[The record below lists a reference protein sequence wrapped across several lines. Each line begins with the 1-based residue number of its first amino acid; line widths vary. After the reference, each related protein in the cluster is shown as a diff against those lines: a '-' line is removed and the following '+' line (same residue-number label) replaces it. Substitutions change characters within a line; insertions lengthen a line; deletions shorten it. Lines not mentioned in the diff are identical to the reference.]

1 MAPGGAIWVALGG
14 PTRAPAPAGLH
25 PGALSL
31 QSSRQLSVLNMFGL
45 GPNSSRDLA
54 LTQAGTCASISKDM
68 SGLING
74 LLAEVQGA
82 TVISYDGG

>member
-1 MAPGGAIWVALGG
+1 M
-14 PTRAPAPAGLH
+14 
-25 PGALSL
+25 
-31 QSSRQLSVLNMFGL
+31 LNMFGL

-74 LLAEVQGA
+74 LLTEVQGA
-82 TVISYDGG
+82 AVISYDGG